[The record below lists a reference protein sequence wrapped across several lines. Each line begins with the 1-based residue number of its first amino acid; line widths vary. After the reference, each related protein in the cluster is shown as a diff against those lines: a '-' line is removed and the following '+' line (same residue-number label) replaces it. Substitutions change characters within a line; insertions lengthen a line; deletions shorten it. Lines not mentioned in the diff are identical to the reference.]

1 MTATLAC
8 DVAIVGGGPAGLMAA
23 ERLLAQGRRVHL
35 FDAMPSVGR
44 KFLLAGRGGLNLT
57 HSEPIERFKTRY
69 RGASP
74 IVSAWIDGFTPDDLR
89 AWAAGLGVETFI
101 GSSGRVFPQEF
112 KAAPLLRAWLTR
124 LRAQGL
130 TIHVRHRWIGGTP
143 PADLQFDAPTGPLTV
158 TAKAALLALG
168 GASWPTL
175 GSDGAWIAPLASDG
189 IGSAPLVPANCG
201 FEADWSDHLKG
212 FAGTPFKNVALS
224 VGNENARG
232 ELVLTETGLEGG
244 LVYALSGA
252 IRDRIAADGS
262 CRVHLDLKPDL
273 SAENLAGKLIAPR
286 GSASYSTFLKKTLR
300 LSPAAISLAREVGT
314 LPVAPAEMA
323 AFLKALPLTLLRPR
337 PIAEAIS
344 SAGGIKLDGLTGDL
358 MARARPGLFLA
369 GEMLDWEAPTG
380 GYLLQACF
388 ASGVRAAAGITAY
401 LTRPAGSGGAG

>member
-23 ERLLAQGRRVHL
+23 ERLLAAGHDVHL

-57 HSEPIERFKTRY
+57 HSEPLDRFKTRY
-69 RGASP
+69 RDASP
-74 IVSAWIDGFTPDDLR
+74 TVGTWIDDFTPDALR
-89 AWAAGLGVETFI
+89 AWAGSLGVDTFI

-130 TIHVRHRWIGGTP
+130 TIHVRHRWTAGTP
-143 PADLQFDAPTGPLTV
+143 PEALQFETPTGPLAV
-158 TAKAALLALG
+158 TTKATLLALG

-175 GSDGAWIAPLASDG
+175 GSDGTWITPLAADG
-189 IGSAPLVPANCG
+189 IASTPLAPANCG

-224 VGNENARG
+224 VGADSARG
-232 ELVLTETGLEGG
+232 EMMLTETGLEGG
-244 LVYALSGA
+244 LVYALSGI
-252 IRDRIAADGS
+252 IRDRIAQDGS
-262 CRVHLDLKPDL
+262 CLVHLDLKPDL
-273 SAENLAGKLIAPR
+273 SAENLVGKLIAPR
-286 GSASYSTFLKKTLR
+286 GAASYSTFLKKTLR
-300 LSPAAISLAREVGT
+300 LSPAAIALAREAGP
-314 LPVAPAEMA
+314 LPAEPKDLA
-323 AFLKALPLTLLRPR
+323 AWLKALPLVLRRAR

-344 SAGGIKLDGLTGDL
+344 SAGGVRFNGVTPDL
-358 MARARPGLFLA
+358 MAQTRPGLFLA

-388 ASGVRAAAGITAY
+388 ASGVRAAAGIDRY
-401 LTRPAGSGGAG
+401 LTRPA

>member
-1 MTATLAC
+1 MTASLAC

-23 ERLLAQGRRVHL
+23 ERLLAAGRNVHL

-57 HSEPIERFKTRY
+57 HSEPLDRFKTRY
-69 RGASP
+69 RGASS
-74 IVSAWIDGFTPDDLR
+74 ITGAWIDDFTPDDLR
-89 AWAAGLGVETFI
+89 AWATSLGIDTFI

-143 PADLQFDAPTGPLTV
+143 HEALRFETPTGLLTV
-158 TAKAALLALG
+158 TAEAALLALG

-175 GSDGAWIAPLASDG
+175 GSDGAWIAPLADDG
-189 IGSAPLVPANCG
+189 IASAPLTPANCG
-201 FEADWSDHLKG
+201 FETAWSDHLKG

-224 VGNENARG
+224 VGADSARG
-232 ELVLTETGLEGG
+232 EMMLTETGLEGG
-244 LVYALSGA
+244 LVYALSGV

-262 CRVHLDLKPDL
+262 CPVYLDLKPDL
-273 SAENLAGKLIAPR
+273 SPENLAGKLIAPR
-286 GSASYSTFLKKTLR
+286 GSASFSTFLKKTLR
-300 LSPAAISLAREVGT
+300 LSPAAIALAREAGS
-314 LPVAPAEMA
+314 LPTEPKDLA

-344 SAGGIKLDGLTGDL
+344 SAGGVRFDGLTADL
-358 MARARPGLFLA
+358 MAQARPGLFLA

-388 ASGVRAAAGITAY
+388 ASGVRAAAGIERY
-401 LTRPAGSGGAG
+401 LTRPA